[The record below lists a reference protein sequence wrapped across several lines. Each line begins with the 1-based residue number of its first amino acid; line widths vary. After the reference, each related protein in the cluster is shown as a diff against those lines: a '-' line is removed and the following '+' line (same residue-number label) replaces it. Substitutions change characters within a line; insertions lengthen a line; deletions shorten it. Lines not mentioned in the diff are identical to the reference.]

1 MMCLINLCNFL
12 GTGKSYVGQILVR
25 LLLANREKLWTDVR
39 TRRPILV
46 VCFTNRALDSFL
58 ESTLLV
64 TKNVIRIGSR
74 SKSEVLECHN
84 LSSIKK
90 WSKDAS
96 MRDGTFYKLEKS
108 LEKELFEC
116 REEMNELCNIVNAML
131 SEKSVKSFD
140 QNLIDR
146 WRTVSERFDKLSTRL
161 DDVRHLES
169 ATLAQRAD
177 VVGMT
182 TSGAAKYR
190 HFVQMLDSRV
200 VIVEEAGQVS
210 LDSSFL
216 LFLKM
221 VSTPGVNL
229 TELCFSL
236 FSDFHC

>member
-1 MMCLINLCNFL
+1 M
-12 GTGKSYVGQILVR
+12 GQILVR
-25 LLLANREKLWTDVR
+25 LLLSNREKLWPDVR

-64 TKNVIRIGSR
+64 TKNVVRIGSR
-74 SKSEVLECHN
+74 SKSEFLESHN

-96 MRDGTFYKLEKS
+96 MRDGTLYKLEKS

-116 REEMNELCNIVNAML
+116 REEMNELCNIVNSVL
-131 SEKSVKSFD
+131 SEKTIKNFE

-146 WRTVSERFDKLSTRL
+146 WLAASEQFDKISKRL
-161 DDVRHLES
+161 EDVRHLES
-169 ATLAQRAD
+169 ASLAQRAD

-190 HFVQMLDSRV
+190 HFVRMLDSRL

-210 LDSSFL
+210 EANSKI
-216 LFLKM
+216 LFVKR
-221 VSTPGVNL
+221 N
-229 TELCFSL
+229 
-236 FSDFHC
+236 